1 MILQVGS
8 FSTVAGS
15 RIKILS
21 HYGQTGVL
29 SCNISK
35 GAGRSIHMK
44 KILKI
49 SVFAA
54 VVICMSAF
62 LLIGCQSNKNLVA
75 TVNGTDIT
83 EEQLQEQLKTNA
95 VFKEVIS
102 SHIDDIA
109 TPDYKEITLK
119 RLDEQ
124 CPADRDKTIK
134 KLVET
139 AYFLGMDN
147 SISKDEAEKQIK
159 QQLDDLDAYS
169 GQYDN
174 VKVNREIMNECF
186 EKLSTTEEQYI
197 KDSADSYIAMVNRQ
211 RMYNKFIE
219 DENLVVDE
227 NNSDEVRNEFEQY
240 LDEQLKKADIV
251 YYNS

>member
-1 MILQVGS
+1 M
-8 FSTVAGS
+8 
-15 RIKILS
+15 K
-21 HYGQTGVL
+21 
-29 SCNISK
+29 
-35 GAGRSIHMK
+35 MK

-54 VVICMSAF
+54 VVICLSAF
-62 LLIGCQSNKNLVA
+62 LLIGCQSNNNLVA

-83 EEQLQEQLKTNA
+83 EEQLQEQLKTSA

-102 SHIDDIA
+102 SHIDDIT
-109 TPDYKEITLK
+109 TPDNKEITLK

-124 CPADRDKTIK
+124 YPDDRDKAIK
-134 KLVET
+134 KIVET

-147 SISKDEAEKQIK
+147 SISKDEAEKQLK
-159 QQLDDLDAYS
+159 QQLDNLDAYS

-174 VKVNREIMNECF
+174 VKVNREIMDECF
-186 EKLSTTEEQYI
+186 EKLSITEDEYI

-219 DENLVVDE
+219 DENITVDE
-227 NNSDEVRNEFEQY
+227 NNVYEVGDKFEQY
-240 LDEQLKKADIV
+240 IDEQLKKADIV
-251 YYNS
+251 YYNQ

>member
-1 MILQVGS
+1 
-8 FSTVAGS
+8 
-15 RIKILS
+15 
-21 HYGQTGVL
+21 
-29 SCNISK
+29 
-35 GAGRSIHMK
+35 MK

-54 VVICMSAF
+54 VVICLSAF

-124 CPADRDKTIK
+124 CPADRDKAIK

-174 VKVNREIMNECF
+174 VKVNREIMNEFF

-227 NNSDEVRNEFEQY
+227 NNSDKVRNEFEQY

>member
-1 MILQVGS
+1 M
-8 FSTVAGS
+8 
-15 RIKILS
+15 K
-21 HYGQTGVL
+21 
-29 SCNISK
+29 
-35 GAGRSIHMK
+35 MK

-54 VVICMSAF
+54 VVICLSAF
-62 LLIGCQSNKNLVA
+62 LLIGCQSNNNLVA

-83 EEQLQEQLKTNA
+83 EEQLQEQLKTSV

-102 SHIDDIA
+102 SHIDDIT
-109 TPDYKEITLK
+109 TPDNKEITLK

-124 CPADRDKTIK
+124 YPDDRDKAIK
-134 KLVET
+134 KMVET

-147 SISKDEAEKQIK
+147 SISKDEAEKQLK
-159 QQLDDLDAYS
+159 QQLDNLDAYS

-174 VKVNREIMNECF
+174 VKVNREMMDECF
-186 EKLSTTEEQYI
+186 EKLSITEDEYI

-219 DENLVVDE
+219 DENITVDE
-227 NNSDEVRNEFEQY
+227 NNVYEVGDKFEQY
-240 LDEQLKKADIV
+240 IDEQLKKADIV
-251 YYNS
+251 YYNQ

>member
-1 MILQVGS
+1 
-8 FSTVAGS
+8 
-15 RIKILS
+15 
-21 HYGQTGVL
+21 
-29 SCNISK
+29 
-35 GAGRSIHMK
+35 MK
-44 KILKI
+44 KILEI

-54 VVICMSAF
+54 VVICLSAF
-62 LLIGCQSNKNLVA
+62 LLIGCQSDKNLVA

-102 SHIDDIA
+102 SHIDDIT

-124 CPADRDKTIK
+124 CPADRDKAIK

-159 QQLDDLDAYS
+159 QQLDNLDAYS

-227 NNSDEVRNEFEQY
+227 INSDEVRNEFEQY

-251 YYNS
+251 YYNQ

>member
-1 MILQVGS
+1 
-8 FSTVAGS
+8 
-15 RIKILS
+15 
-21 HYGQTGVL
+21 
-29 SCNISK
+29 
-35 GAGRSIHMK
+35 MK
-44 KILKI
+44 KILEI

-54 VVICMSAF
+54 VVICLSAF
-62 LLIGCQSNKNLVA
+62 LLIGCQNNKNLVA

-83 EEQLQEQLKTNA
+83 EEQLQEQLNTNA

-124 CPADRDKTIK
+124 CPADRDKAIK

-169 GQYDN
+169 GQYGN

-219 DENLVVDE
+219 DENLVVD
-227 NNSDEVRNEFEQY
+227 
-240 LDEQLKKADIV
+240 
-251 YYNS
+251 

>member
-1 MILQVGS
+1 M
-8 FSTVAGS
+8 
-15 RIKILS
+15 K
-21 HYGQTGVL
+21 
-29 SCNISK
+29 
-35 GAGRSIHMK
+35 MK

-54 VVICMSAF
+54 VVICLSAF
-62 LLIGCQSNKNLVA
+62 LLIGCQSNNNLVA

-83 EEQLQEQLKTNA
+83 EEQLQEQLKTSA

-102 SHIDDIA
+102 SHIDDIT
-109 TPDYKEITLK
+109 TPDNKEITLK

-124 CPADRDKTIK
+124 YPDDRDKAIK
-134 KLVET
+134 KMVET

-147 SISKDEAEKQIK
+147 SISKDEAEKQLK
-159 QQLDDLDAYS
+159 QQLDNLDAYS

-174 VKVNREIMNECF
+174 VKVNREMMDECF
-186 EKLSTTEEQYI
+186 EKLSITEDEYI

-219 DENLVVDE
+219 DENITVDE
-227 NNSDEVRNEFEQY
+227 NNVYEVGDKFEQY
-240 LDEQLKKADIV
+240 IDEQLKKADIV
-251 YYNS
+251 YYNQ

>member
-1 MILQVGS
+1 M
-8 FSTVAGS
+8 
-15 RIKILS
+15 K
-21 HYGQTGVL
+21 
-29 SCNISK
+29 
-35 GAGRSIHMK
+35 MK

-54 VVICMSAF
+54 VVICLSAF
-62 LLIGCQSNKNLVA
+62 LLIGCQSNNNLVA

-83 EEQLQEQLKTNA
+83 EEQLQEQLKTSA

-102 SHIDDIA
+102 SHIDDIT
-109 TPDYKEITLK
+109 TPDNKDITLK

-124 CPADRDKTIK
+124 YPDDRDKAIK
-134 KLVET
+134 KMVET

-147 SISKDEAEKQIK
+147 SISKDEAEKQLK
-159 QQLDDLDAYS
+159 QQLDNLDAYS

-174 VKVNREIMNECF
+174 VKVNREMMDECF
-186 EKLSTTEEQYI
+186 EKLSITEDEYI

-219 DENLVVDE
+219 DENITVDE
-227 NNSDEVRNEFEQY
+227 NNVYEVGDKFEQY
-240 LDEQLKKADIV
+240 IDEQLKKADIV
-251 YYNS
+251 YYNQ

>member
-1 MILQVGS
+1 M
-8 FSTVAGS
+8 
-15 RIKILS
+15 K
-21 HYGQTGVL
+21 
-29 SCNISK
+29 
-35 GAGRSIHMK
+35 MK

-54 VVICMSAF
+54 VVICLSAF
-62 LLIGCQSNKNLVA
+62 LLIGCQSNNNLVA

-83 EEQLQEQLKTNA
+83 EEQLQEQLKTSA

-102 SHIDDIA
+102 SHIDDIT
-109 TPDYKEITLK
+109 TPDNKEITLK

-124 CPADRDKTIK
+124 YPDDRDKAIK
-134 KLVET
+134 KMVET

-147 SISKDEAEKQIK
+147 SISKDEAEKQLK
-159 QQLDDLDAYS
+159 QQLDNLDAYS

-174 VKVNREIMNECF
+174 VKVNREMMDECF
-186 EKLSTTEEQYI
+186 EKLSITEDEYI

-219 DENLVVDE
+219 DENITVDE
-227 NNSDEVRNEFEQY
+227 NNVYEVGDKFEQY
-240 LDEQLKKADIV
+240 IDEQLKKADIL
-251 YYNS
+251 YYNQ

>member
-1 MILQVGS
+1 M
-8 FSTVAGS
+8 
-15 RIKILS
+15 K
-21 HYGQTGVL
+21 
-29 SCNISK
+29 
-35 GAGRSIHMK
+35 MK

-54 VVICMSAF
+54 VVICLSAF
-62 LLIGCQSNKNLVA
+62 LLIGCQSNNNLVA

-83 EEQLQEQLKTNA
+83 EEQLQEQLKTSA

-102 SHIDDIA
+102 SHIDDIT
-109 TPDYKEITLK
+109 TPDNKEITLK

-124 CPADRDKTIK
+124 YPDDRDKAIK
-134 KLVET
+134 KMVET

-147 SISKDEAEKQIK
+147 SISKDEAEKQLK
-159 QQLDDLDAYS
+159 QQLDNLDAYS

-174 VKVNREIMNECF
+174 VKVNSEMMDECF
-186 EKLSTTEEQYI
+186 EKLSITEDEYI

-219 DENLVVDE
+219 DENITVDE
-227 NNSDEVRNEFEQY
+227 NNVYEVGDKFEQY
-240 LDEQLKKADIV
+240 IDEQLKKADIV
-251 YYNS
+251 YYNQ

>member
-1 MILQVGS
+1 
-8 FSTVAGS
+8 
-15 RIKILS
+15 
-21 HYGQTGVL
+21 
-29 SCNISK
+29 
-35 GAGRSIHMK
+35 MK

-49 SVFAA
+49 SVFTA
-54 VVICMSAF
+54 VVICLSAF

-102 SHIDDIA
+102 SHIDDIT
-109 TPDYKEITLK
+109 TPDNKDITLK

-124 CPADRDKTIK
+124 CPADRDKAIK

-147 SISKDEAEKQIK
+147 SISKDEAEKQLK
-159 QQLDDLDAYS
+159 QQFDNLDAYS
-169 GQYDN
+169 GQYGN
-174 VKVNREIMNECF
+174 VQVNREIMNECF
-186 EKLSTTEEQYI
+186 EKLSITEEEYI
-197 KDSADSYIAMVNRQ
+197 KDNADSYIAMVNRQ
-211 RMYNKFIE
+211 RTYNKFIE
-219 DENLVVDE
+219 DENITVDE
-227 NNSDEVRNEFEQY
+227 NNSDEVSDKFEQY
-240 LDEQLKKADIV
+240 LDEQMKKADIV

>member
-1 MILQVGS
+1 
-8 FSTVAGS
+8 
-15 RIKILS
+15 
-21 HYGQTGVL
+21 
-29 SCNISK
+29 
-35 GAGRSIHMK
+35 
-44 KILKI
+44 
-49 SVFAA
+49 
-54 VVICMSAF
+54 
-62 LLIGCQSNKNLVA
+62 
-75 TVNGTDIT
+75 
-83 EEQLQEQLKTNA
+83 
-95 VFKEVIS
+95 
-102 SHIDDIA
+102 
-109 TPDYKEITLK
+109 
-119 RLDEQ
+119 
-124 CPADRDKTIK
+124 
-134 KLVET
+134 
-139 AYFLGMDN
+139 MDN

-227 NNSDEVRNEFEQY
+227 NNSDKVRNEFEQY

>member
-1 MILQVGS
+1 M
-8 FSTVAGS
+8 
-15 RIKILS
+15 K
-21 HYGQTGVL
+21 
-29 SCNISK
+29 
-35 GAGRSIHMK
+35 MK

-54 VVICMSAF
+54 VVICLSAF
-62 LLIGCQSNKNLVA
+62 LLIGCQSNNNLVA

-83 EEQLQEQLKTNA
+83 EEQLQEQLKTSA

-102 SHIDDIA
+102 SHIDDIT
-109 TPDYKEITLK
+109 TPDNKEITLK

-124 CPADRDKTIK
+124 YPDDRDKAIK
-134 KLVET
+134 KMVET

-147 SISKDEAEKQIK
+147 SISKDEAEKQLK
-159 QQLDDLDAYS
+159 QQLDNLDAYS

-174 VKVNREIMNECF
+174 VKVNREMMDECF
-186 EKLSTTEEQYI
+186 EKLSITEDEYI

-219 DENLVVDE
+219 DENITVDE
-227 NNSDEVRNEFEQY
+227 NNVYEVGDKFEQY
-240 LDEQLKKADIV
+240 IDEQLKKAYIV
-251 YYNS
+251 YYNQ